1 MPEKSA
7 MNMVVEEHAVIALS
21 PYEVDEDSMPRS
33 KPVQSQQIMSR
44 TTKKTLKRGIS
55 GVSSNGITKI
65 SDVTKKIPNRKVI
78 NSQNTQTR
86 DAKFDTKSQ
95 MSTNSRKLNQQE
107 TQAGNTSSH
116 HTMGSS
122 NPQGNAYS
130 TGVKFEDDD

>member
-1 MPEKSA
+1 

-78 NSQNTQTR
+78 NSQNT
-86 DAKFDTKSQ
+86 
-95 MSTNSRKLNQQE
+95 
-107 TQAGNTSSH
+107 
-116 HTMGSS
+116 
-122 NPQGNAYS
+122 
-130 TGVKFEDDD
+130 